1 MSRYVVS
8 TVVMRRFLFS
18 LLLLGAVPAQ
28 AAKARSL
35 LVVITTND
43 QETAWQA
50 FRLANFALSQGDR
63 VRVYLTGKGVEVL
76 RAGNEPV
83 DLARKIASFLEAG
96 GELYG

>member
-1 MSRYVVS
+1 MKGKTRVILLV
-8 TVVMRRFLFS
+8 FLVAGFLWGS
-18 LLLLGAVPAQ
+18 VPAR